1 MYSIAIDGPVCS
13 GKSTIAHAISE
24 RLNILHLN
32 TGDLYRAIGYYA
44 YKNNI
49 ASTVDSAGMPQLN
62 ADDMKALIND
72 VDVDVK
78 FIDGTQHTFVNGED
92 VTDQL
97 HTPIMSDYSSRVSAI
112 PEVRNHILQL
122 QRDVALKNNVVME
135 GRDITSHV
143 LPNSKYKFYIT
154 ARPEVR
160 AQRRMEQDKLKGMQV
175 TYDEVLADIILRDK
189 RDMTRKICPLVITKD
204 AVVIDTSDKTLEQVL
219 DEIIGYIEER

>member
-24 RLNILHLN
+24 KLNILHLN

-49 ASTVDSAGMPQLN
+49 ASTVDSGGMPQLN
-62 ADDMKALIND
+62 ANDMKALIND

-78 FIDGTQHTFVNGED
+78 FINGAQHTFVNGED

-122 QRDVALKNNVVME
+122 QRDVAAKNNVVME

-160 AQRRMEQDKLKGMQV
+160 AQRRMEQDKLKGMKV

-204 AVVIDTSDKTLEQVL
+204 AVVVDTSDKTLEQVL